1 MEPILDKYSGSDEEV
16 MIPDEVT
23 RMDNDAFKDNNT
35 MRKVIQPDFCE
46 TLLVSIFPV
55 CSNLQEVVINGK
67 NIFLGIK
74 LFCDDPLV
82 VYGYSYGE
90 DLL

>member
-35 MRKVIQPDFCE
+35 MRKVI
-46 TLLVSIFPV
+46 
-55 CSNLQEVVINGK
+55 
-67 NIFLGIK
+67 
-74 LFCDDPLV
+74 
-82 VYGYSYGE
+82 
-90 DLL
+90 